1 LEQAQASSPDDA
13 AIRFDLARVLAAAPD
28 DGVRDG
34 RRAVQL
40 TQPLVTSRMPLDH
53 IETLAMIAA
62 ENGLWETAIEMQQGA
77 VDTVGKAGLDEALS
91 RLQANLDSYRA
102 QQPCR
107 EPWPRD

>member
-1 LEQAQASSPDDA
+1 
-13 AIRFDLARVLAAAPD
+13 
-28 DGVRDG
+28 
-34 RRAVQL
+34 
-40 TQPLVTSRMPLDH
+40 
-53 IETLAMIAA
+53 MIAA